1 MDNICFEVKKRVG
14 NAYSKDIAIQIYW
27 LSKQ

>member
-1 MDNICFEVKKRVG
+1 MDNICFEVKKCVG
-14 NAYSKDIAIQIYW
+14 NAYSNDMVIQIYW